1 MCPHPDMNWDIKN
14 RGLLKSHCYR
24 SIAALQCCVSFC
36 GTTKWI
42 GYMYTYIPSFT
53 EHWVEFPVLYRTFS
67 LVIHFMKIKV
77 LIAQLCLTL
86 RDPKDYSL
94 PGSSVHG
101 ILQASMMEWVT
112 ISFFKGST
120 WPRESNKPM
129 SLVSPALVG
138 GFFTTSTTWN
148 FYAHMWK
155 LRFRE
160 VKQLAQEHAAS
171 QIYQTPYA

>member
-1 MCPHPDMNWDIKN
+1 MCPHPDVNWDIKN

-86 RDPKDYSL
+86 RDPMDCGLS
-94 PGSSVHG
+94 GSSLHE
-101 ILQASMMEWVT
+101 ILQARMLEWVAVPF
-112 ISFFKGST
+112 SRGSLQ
-120 WPRESNKPM
+120 PRDWTC
-129 SLVSPALVG
+129 VSCNAG
-138 GFFTTSTTWN
+138 RFFTIWAT
-148 FYAHMWK
+148 
-155 LRFRE
+155 RE
-160 VKQLAQEHAAS
+160 ASGYNRVKESWLNTGVKAS
-171 QIYQTPYA
+171 MFKRGS